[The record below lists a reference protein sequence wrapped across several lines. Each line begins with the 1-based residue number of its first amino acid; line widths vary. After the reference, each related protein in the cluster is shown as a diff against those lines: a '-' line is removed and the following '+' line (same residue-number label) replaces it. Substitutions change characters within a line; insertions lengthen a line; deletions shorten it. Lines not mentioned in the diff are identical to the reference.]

1 MEPKADA
8 QGNKSIFDMIGKL
21 TDFPIE
27 SDLSNY
33 DNDKL
38 EKVHVQRG
46 DFIEKYIA
54 QKLKYLLKAD
64 SAHSTFIKMEDV
76 HNDFILSINYFL
88 LNQKTNPEI
97 KKDLA
102 LNIIEKI
109 DKVLKDESDI
119 QIDTI
124 IPLVSGE
131 ELLSFFQSMKEYS
144 FPSDTKIEPNK
155 KYTIIVE
162 SMFNLYSQIVDKA
175 NQLRKIFLLISLL
188 NSLYKSNPEYVE
200 NYYRLFIWRY
210 LLGNKVEKKIFEEM
224 NLQNV
229 NLSDYEHFVFII
241 ASNKTLKRFKE
252 TMDLV
257 DYMTF
262 SNEESPGDLIKKCFS
277 EDNELAPPKL
287 NKPVKEK
294 KNLKIPKDATM
305 AKAFKNMNYLI
316 TKINQRPNYIA
327 KLIFLDSYLNM
338 ITPKCV
344 LGEKLKEIEEAIKA
358 KDQEMNSMSQNLI
371 KISEIN
377 QKLITFLKLKF
388 PDFDISKLK

>member
-27 SDLSNY
+27 SDLSNH

-38 EKVHVQRG
+38 EQVHVQRG

-88 LNQKTNPEI
+88 LNQKNNPEI
-97 KKDLA
+97 KNDLA
-102 LNIIEKI
+102 LSIIEKI

-131 ELLSFFQSMKEYS
+131 ELLSFFESMKEYS
-144 FPSDTKIEPNK
+144 FPSDTKIEPDK
-155 KYTIIVE
+155 KYNIIVE
-162 SMFNLYSQIVDKA
+162 STFNLYSQIVDKA

-200 NYYRLFIWRY
+200 NYYRLFISRY
-210 LLGNKVEKKIFEEM
+210 LLGNKVEKKKFDAM

-229 NLSDYEHFVFII
+229 NLSDYENFVFII

-257 DYMTF
+257 DYMAF

-277 EDNELAPPKL
+277 EDSELAPPEV
-287 NKPVKEK
+287 NKPGNEK
-294 KNLKIPKDATM
+294 KNLKIPKDKTI
-305 AKAFKNMNYLI
+305 AKAFKDMNYLI
-316 TKINQRPNYIA
+316 TKINQRSNYTA
-327 KLIFLDSYLNM
+327 KLIFMDSYLNL

-344 LGEKLKEIEEAIKA
+344 LGEKLKEIEQA
-358 KDQEMNSMSQNLI
+358 MNSMSQNQK

-388 PDFDISKLK
+388 PEFDISKLK

>member
-1 MEPKADA
+1 M
-8 QGNKSIFDMIGKL
+8 
-21 TDFPIE
+21 
-27 SDLSNY
+27 
-33 DNDKL
+33 
-38 EKVHVQRG
+38 
-46 DFIEKYIA
+46 
-54 QKLKYLLKAD
+54 
-64 SAHSTFIKMEDV
+64 
-76 HNDFILSINYFL
+76 

-162 SMFNLYSQIVDKA
+162 STFNLYSQIVDKA

-229 NLSDYEHFVFII
+229 NLSDYEHFVYYC
-241 ASNKTLKRFKE
+241 LE
-252 TMDLV
+252 
-257 DYMTF
+257 
-262 SNEESPGDLIKKCFS
+262 
-277 EDNELAPPKL
+277 
-287 NKPVKEK
+287 
-294 KNLKIPKDATM
+294 
-305 AKAFKNMNYLI
+305 
-316 TKINQRPNYIA
+316 
-327 KLIFLDSYLNM
+327 
-338 ITPKCV
+338 
-344 LGEKLKEIEEAIKA
+344 
-358 KDQEMNSMSQNLI
+358 
-371 KISEIN
+371 
-377 QKLITFLKLKF
+377 
-388 PDFDISKLK
+388 